1 MRGREPFLEV
11 PMKEYKVVQ
20 VVLPEQCEQTMNYLA
35 KEGWIVHSV
44 VAPARHFVIT
54 FERELPAQ

>member
-1 MRGREPFLEV
+1 
-11 PMKEYKVVQ
+11 MKDYKVVQ